1 LLLNNGADKHKQN
14 KDGKTAFILAENIV
28 STGKT
33 IDLLIAYT
41 F

>member
-28 STGKT
+28 STGT
-33 IDLLIAYT
+33 IDLLIGYT